1 MTQRRLIGAIIAVGV
16 ALFLFFPLLLY
27 AYRSQT
33 PAIPSV
39 PITQAVQE
47 IQQGRVSEVTI
58 EGNKATLTLTDGAHE
73 TTFLPDN
80 SATNPIGD
88 AVAAWNRSNPQRQIL
103 LRFQS
108 PNGGSN
114 VLTVVLS
121 VVLSL
126 LPLVLF
132 IVFIVLIVLVAVAL
146 MRARSPNAYERL
158 ARAADLRDRG
168 VLTEDEFQLE
178 KKKILR

>member
-73 TTFLPDN
+73 TTLLPDN
-80 SATNPIGD
+80 SATIPIGD
-88 AVAAWNRSNPQRQIL
+88 AVEAWNRSNPQRQVL
-103 LRFQS
+103 LQFRS

-132 IVFIVLIVLVAVAL
+132 IVLIVLVTVAL

-168 VLTEDEFQLE
+168 VLAEDEFQLE